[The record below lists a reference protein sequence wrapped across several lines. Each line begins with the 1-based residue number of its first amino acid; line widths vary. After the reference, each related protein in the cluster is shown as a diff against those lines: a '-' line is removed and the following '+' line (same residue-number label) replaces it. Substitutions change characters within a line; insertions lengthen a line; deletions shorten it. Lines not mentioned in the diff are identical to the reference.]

1 MSNKRIEQDIPITT
15 VDRSRASHPHEC
27 IDNPTH
33 LKLSLYYSTGGIN
46 YFTSRNEAR
55 GYYLSVSPVRIE
67 KRDYGDTIAT
77 SLMSGVK
84 DLVLE
89 VSRQSDKQL
98 EIATTIACE
107 RGKALLDWCV
117 REYGTK
123 YEMPE
128 AFFPNAPKRPVPKQA
143 TKTTAQNQGKKPV
156 EEAKPIRSMK
166 LLTAEIIRR
175 LEKHPF
181 GSQEG
186 KLDDAVVLV
195 KFFGGGACTWL
206 VTEGEKQEDG
216 DWLFFGKA
224 TLGYEWEWGY
234 FTLSELE
241 QMKFPPLGLGVE
253 RDMYLGNRVTVKEL
267 AA

>member
-1 MSNKRIEQDIPITT
+1 MSRKSIEQNIPIISI
-15 VDRSRASHPHEC
+15 DKSMASHPNEC

-33 LKLSLYYSTGGIN
+33 LKVSLYYSTGGIN

-67 KRDYGDTIAT
+67 KRDYGNTIAT

-89 VSRQSDKQL
+89 VTRQSDKQM
-98 EIATTIACE
+98 EIATSIACD
-107 RGKALLDWCV
+107 RVKALLDWCD
-117 REYGTK
+117 REYGMK
-123 YEMPE
+123 YEIPVV
-128 AFFPNAPKRPVPKQA
+128 FFPNAPKRPVPKQA
-143 TKTTAQNQGKKPV
+143 AKPV
-156 EEAKPIRSMK
+156 VTRQDEKSVEEVKPIRSMK
-166 LLTAEIIRR
+166 LLTAEIIRK

-186 KLDDAVVLV
+186 KLDNSVVLV

-206 VTEGEKQEDG
+206 VTEGEQQEDG
-216 DWLFFGKA
+216 DWLFFGKI
-224 TLGYEWEWGY
+224 TLGSEWEWGY

-241 QMKFPPLGLGVE
+241 QIKFPPFGLGVE
-253 RDMYLGNRVTVKEL
+253 RDMYLGNKATVKEQ
-267 AA
+267 AT

>member
-1 MSNKRIEQDIPITT
+1 MSIKRIEQNIPIVG
-15 VDRSRASHPHEC
+15 VDKFRASHPDEC

-46 YFTSRNEAR
+46 YFTSKNEAR
-55 GYYLSVSPVRIE
+55 GYYLSVSPERIE
-67 KRDYGDTIAT
+67 KHDYGNTIAT

-89 VSRQSDKQL
+89 VSRQSDKQM

-107 RGKALLDWCV
+107 RAKALLDWCM

-123 YEMPE
+123 YEAPAE
-128 AFFPNAPKRPVPKQA
+128 YFPNALKRPVPNQA
-143 TKTTAQNQGKKPV
+143 VKTTVTKQDEKPV
-156 EEAKPIRSMK
+156 EGARPIRSMK

-181 GSQEG
+181 GSQDG

-195 KFFGGGACTWL
+195 KYFGGSMATWL
-206 VTEGEKQEDG
+206 VTEGERQEDG
-216 DWLFFGKA
+216 DWLFFGKV

-234 FTLSELE
+234 FTLFELE
-241 QMKFPPLGLGVE
+241 QMKFPPFGLGVE
-253 RDMYLGNRVTVKEL
+253 RDMYLGNKVTVKEL

>member
-1 MSNKRIEQDIPITT
+1 MSSKRIEQNIPITG
-15 VDRSRASHPHEC
+15 VDRSRASHPNEC

-33 LKLSLYYSTGGIN
+33 LVLSLHYSAGGIN
-46 YFTSRNEAR
+46 FVTSRNEAR
-55 GYYLSVSPVRIE
+55 GYCLSVSPVRIS
-67 KRDYGDTIAT
+67 RHDYGNTIAT

-89 VSRQSDKQL
+89 VSRQSDKQM

-107 RGKALLDWCV
+107 KAKALLDWCV

-123 YEMPE
+123 YEVPTE
-128 AFFPNAPKRPVPKQA
+128 FFPNAPKRPVPKQA
-143 TKTTAQNQGKKPV
+143 KKTPVTKPDEKPA

-195 KFFGGGACTWL
+195 KFFGGGVATWL
-206 VTEGEKQEDG
+206 VTEGERQEDG
-216 DWLFFGKA
+216 DWLFFGKV

-241 QMKFPPLGLGVE
+241 KIKFPPFGLGVE

>member
-1 MSNKRIEQDIPITT
+1 MSSKRIEQNIPITGI
-15 VDRSRASHPHEC
+15 DRSRASHPNDC
-27 IDNPTH
+27 IDSPTH

-46 YFTSRNEAR
+46 YFTSKSEAR

-67 KRDYGDTIAT
+67 KHDYGNTIAT

-89 VSRQSDKQL
+89 VSRQSDKQM
-98 EIATTIACE
+98 EITTTIACE

-143 TKTTAQNQGKKPV
+143 TKTNAQNQGKKPV

-241 QMKFPPLGLGVE
+241 QMKFPPFDLGVE